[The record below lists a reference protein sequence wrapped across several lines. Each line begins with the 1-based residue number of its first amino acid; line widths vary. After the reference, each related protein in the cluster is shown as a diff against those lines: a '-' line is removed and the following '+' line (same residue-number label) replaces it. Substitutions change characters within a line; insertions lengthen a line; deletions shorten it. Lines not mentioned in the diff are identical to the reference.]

1 MERIT
6 AEELKSVTRNELYAI
21 FVETIMNSA
30 DERLDA
36 FTKSEVIDEDTEDVI
51 GKLKLVYS
59 YTNKGY
65 ITFLVT
71 FVNQDTMQVVCMEN
85 GELVAEFD
93 RNPETG
99 GWSNLKVAELDG
111 ETVASMTD
119 VLTKV
124 VTRLKKR
131 LI

>member
-6 AEELKSVTRNELYAI
+6 AEELKSIKRSELYMV
-21 FVETIMNSA
+21 FVETIMNSK

-36 FTKSEVIDEDTEDVI
+36 FTKSEVIDEDTENVI

-71 FVNQDTMQVVCMEN
+71 FVDQDTMQVICMDN
-85 GELVAEFD
+85 GELVVEFK
-93 RNPETG
+93 RNPETE
-99 GWSNLKVAELDG
+99 GWSNLKVAVQDG
-111 ETVASMTD
+111 ETVASMSD
-119 VLTKV
+119 VVKKV
-124 VTRLKKR
+124 VARLKKR
-131 LI
+131 LM